1 MPGWFP
7 QPPCLSIGSFAVPY
21 LALIVVVLAAALLWW
36 KFRRPAPVA
45 ARAMP
50 LPADALG
57 APARRTAHAPASAGA
72 QLQALP
78 ASTEPLPAELAGFTW
93 TAESELD
100 PARRDA
106 LLAAIR
112 GIPRPPRSMQ
122 QLLSPEFLAKASSA
136 DLSELIMGEP
146 LIAAKV
152 LSTVNSPMYGLQ
164 KPVTSI
170 GQGVT
175 FLGINTVRSICMQYL
190 LAEAFKP
197 KLAEA
202 QQAFDRIWKAS
213 AIASELAVRLGKALQ
228 LPDQGPLAT
237 QVVLGF
243 VGQLATASLIPP
255 AGLAQWLSR
264 DRLQRAGLEQ
274 DLLGLNASEVGAV
287 LMKSWELPDSL
298 VADVADSGRLLVT
311 PPHTVAA
318 DRLPRLA
325 LAYLC
330 ARLGE
335 RLALRQM
342 DVLDGYQPATD
353 TAADMHHL
361 RAALAHPALARLDEA
376 LQTPELLAAVRL
388 MLSRTSS

>member
-1 MPGWFP
+1 MLIAAVVAIAFVWWMFRKPAPAAARPLPVPAGQTP
-7 QPPCLSIGSFAVPY
+7 AALQRRSATPPAAASPASSAPVTPVASVP
-21 LALIVVVLAAALLWW
+21 VPPELAAFVW
-36 KFRRPAPVA
+36 KRETD
-45 ARAMP
+45 
-50 LPADALG
+50 L
-57 APARRTAHAPASAGA
+57 
-72 QLQALP
+72 
-78 ASTEPLPAELAGFTW
+78 EPE
-93 TAESELD
+93 
-100 PARRDA
+100 RRDT
-106 LLAAIR
+106 LLAAVR

-122 QLLSPEFLAKASSA
+122 QLLSPEFLASASSA
-136 DLSELIMGEP
+136 DLSELVIGEP

-152 LSTVNSPMYGLQ
+152 LATVNGAAYGLH

-170 GQGVT
+170 GQAVT
-175 FLGINTVRSICMQYL
+175 FLGINTVRSICLQYM

-213 AIASELAVRLGKALQ
+213 AIASEMAVRVGKALR
-228 LPDQGPLAT
+228 LPDQSSLAT

-264 DRLQRAGLEQ
+264 DRLERARLEQ
-274 DLLGLNASEVGAV
+274 ELLGLSASEVGAV

-311 PPHTVAA
+311 EPQRIDP

-335 RLALRQM
+335 RLALGQLAS
-342 DVLDGYQPATD
+342 LDDYFPQDDATVD
-353 TAADMHHL
+353 THHL
-361 RAALAHPALARLDEA
+361 RAALAHPALASQLDSA
-376 LQTPELLAAVRL
+376 LQAPELQAAVRQ
-388 MLSRTSS
+388 MIGQASAG

>member
-1 MPGWFP
+1 
-7 QPPCLSIGSFAVPY
+7 VPY
-21 LALIVVVLAAALLWW
+21 LVLIVVVLAAALLWW
-36 KFRRPAPVA
+36 KFRRPAPAA
-45 ARAMP
+45 ARP
-50 LPADALG
+50 LPVPADTMS
-57 APARRTAHAPASAGA
+57 APARRNAAPQPSAASAS
-72 QLQALP
+72 LQP
-78 ASTEPLPAELAGFTW
+78 NPEPLPVELAGFTW
-93 TAESELD
+93 IAENALD

-106 LLAAIR
+106 LLAAVR

-136 DLSELIMGEP
+136 DLSELIMSEP

-152 LSTVNSPMYGLQ
+152 LSTVNSPLYGLQ

-202 QQAFDRIWKAS
+202 QEAFDRLWRAS
-213 AIASELAVRLGKALQ
+213 AIAGELAVRLGKALQ

-255 AGLAQWLSR
+255 GGLGQWLGR
-264 DRLQRAGLEQ
+264 DRLLRAGLEQ
-274 DLLGLNASEVGAV
+274 DLLGLNASEIGAV
-287 LMKSWELPDSL
+287 LMRSWELPESL

-342 DVLDGYQPATD
+342 NVLDGYRPAAD

-376 LQTPELLAAVRL
+376 LQAPELLAAVRL
-388 MLSRTSS
+388 MLSRSGV

>member
-1 MPGWFP
+1 MPF
-7 QPPCLSIGSFAVPY
+7 VV
-21 LALIVVVLAAALLWW
+21 LIVVLLAVALVWW
-36 KFRRPAPVA
+36 MFRRPAPGA
-45 ARAMP
+45 ARPSP
-50 LPADALG
+50 LPADAVP
-57 APARRTAHAPASAGA
+57 APTPASRTTT
-72 QLQALP
+72 P
-78 ASTEPLPAELAGFTW
+78 TVASAPLRANPEPQPVELAGFTW
-93 TAESELD
+93 IAETELD
-100 PARRDA
+100 TGRREN

-136 DLSELIMGEP
+136 DLSELIMSEP

-197 KLAEA
+197 KLADA
-202 QQAFDRIWKAS
+202 QEAFDRLWKAS

-243 VGQLATASLIPP
+243 VGQLATASLIPA
-255 AGLAQWLSR
+255 AGLGQWLGR
-264 DRLQRAGLEQ
+264 DRLLRAGLEQ
-274 DLLGLNASEVGAV
+274 DLLGLNASEIGAV
-287 LMKSWELPDSL
+287 LMRSWELPESL

-311 PPHTVAA
+311 PPHTVAT

-342 DVLDGYQPATD
+342 NVLDGYQPAAD
-353 TAADMHHL
+353 TAADMYHL

-388 MLSRTSS
+388 MLSRTGV

>member
-1 MPGWFP
+1 M
-7 QPPCLSIGSFAVPY
+7 PY
-21 LALIVVVLAAALLWW
+21 LVLIVVVLAAALLWW
-36 KFRRPAPVA
+36 KFRRPALAA
-45 ARAMP
+45 ARP
-50 LPADALG
+50 LPVPADTMN
-57 APARRTAHAPASAGA
+57 APARRNAAPQPSAASAP
-72 QLQALP
+72 LQP
-78 ASTEPLPAELAGFTW
+78 NPEPLPVELAGFTW
-93 TAESELD
+93 IAENALD

-106 LLAAIR
+106 LLAAVR

-136 DLSELIMGEP
+136 DLSELIMSEP

-152 LSTVNSPMYGLQ
+152 LSTVNSPLYGLQ

-202 QQAFDRIWKAS
+202 QEAFDRLWRAS
-213 AIASELAVRLGKALQ
+213 AIAGELAVRLGKALQ

-255 AGLAQWLSR
+255 GGLGQWLGR
-264 DRLQRAGLEQ
+264 DRLLRAGLEQ
-274 DLLGLNASEVGAV
+274 DLLGLNASEIGAV
-287 LMKSWELPDSL
+287 LMRSWELPESL

-342 DVLDGYQPATD
+342 NVLDGYRPAAD

-376 LQTPELLAAVRL
+376 LQAPELLAAVRL
-388 MLSRTSS
+388 MLSRSGV

>member
-1 MPGWFP
+1 M
-7 QPPCLSIGSFAVPY
+7 PY
-21 LALIVVVLAAALLWW
+21 LALIVVVLAIALLWW
-36 KFRRPAPVA
+36 KFRRPAPA
-45 ARAMP
+45 AHQRAVP
-50 LPADALG
+50 YPADALTG
-57 APARRTAHAPASAGA
+57 TPAQRSAVRPPAAHAAPASPLAPSA
-72 QLQALP
+72 Q
-78 ASTEPLPAELAGFTW
+78 PLPPALADLHWLAEADL
-93 TAESELD
+93 E

-106 LLAAIR
+106 LLAAVR

-152 LSTVNSPMYGLQ
+152 LSTVNSPLYGLR
-164 KPVTSI
+164 KPVTGI
-170 GQGVT
+170 GQAVT
-175 FLGINTVRSICMQYL
+175 FMGINSVRSICLQYL

-213 AIASELAVRLGKALQ
+213 AMASELAVRLGKALQ
-228 LPDQGPLAT
+228 LPDQGLLAT

-264 DRLQRAGLEQ
+264 DRLERTRLEQ
-274 DLLGLNASEVGAV
+274 ELLGLSASEIGAV

-311 PPHTVAA
+311 PPHTIAP

-335 RLALRQM
+335 RLALREM
-342 DVLDGYQPATD
+342 AVLDGYQPSLDEAP
-353 TAADMHHL
+353 DMHHL
-361 RAALAHPALARLDEA
+361 RASLAHPALAPLDEA
-376 LQTPELLAAVRL
+376 LQAPELLAAMRL
-388 MLSRTSS
+388 MISRAAS

>member
-1 MPGWFP
+1 MLIAAVVAIAFVWWMFRKPAPAAARPLPVPAGQTP
-7 QPPCLSIGSFAVPY
+7 AALQRRSATPSAAAASPASSAPVTPVASVPVPPE
-21 LALIVVVLAAALLWW
+21 LAAFVW
-36 KFRRPAPVA
+36 KRETD
-45 ARAMP
+45 
-50 LPADALG
+50 L
-57 APARRTAHAPASAGA
+57 
-72 QLQALP
+72 
-78 ASTEPLPAELAGFTW
+78 EPE
-93 TAESELD
+93 
-100 PARRDA
+100 RRDT
-106 LLAAIR
+106 LLAAVC

-122 QLLSPEFLAKASSA
+122 QLLSPEFLASASSA
-136 DLSELIMGEP
+136 DLSELVMGEP

-152 LSTVNSPMYGLQ
+152 LATVNGAAYGLH

-170 GQGVT
+170 GQAVT
-175 FLGINTVRSICMQYL
+175 FLGINTVRSICLQYM

-213 AIASELAVRLGKALQ
+213 AIASEMAVRVGKALR
-228 LPDQGPLAT
+228 LPDQSSLAT

-264 DRLQRAGLEQ
+264 DRLERARLEQ
-274 DLLGLNASEVGAV
+274 ELLGLSASEVGAV

-298 VADVADSGRLLVT
+298 VADVTDSGRLLVT
-311 PPHTVAA
+311 EPQRIDP

-335 RLALRQM
+335 RLALGQLAS
-342 DVLDGYQPATD
+342 LDDYFPQDDATVD
-353 TAADMHHL
+353 THHL
-361 RAALAHPALARLDEA
+361 RAALAHSTLASQLDAA
-376 LQTPELLAAVRL
+376 LQAPELLTAVRQ
-388 MLSRTSS
+388 MTGQTSAG

>member
-1 MPGWFP
+1 MP
-7 QPPCLSIGSFAVPY
+7 FAV
-21 LALIVVVLAAALLWW
+21 LIVVLLAIALVWW
-36 KFRRPAPVA
+36 MFRRPAPGA
-45 ARAMP
+45 ARPSPVAVDAA
-50 LPADALG
+50 PAPV
-57 APARRTAHAPASAGA
+57 PARRSAAAPVAPPSAPLRA
-72 QLQALP
+72 NP
-78 ASTEPLPAELAGFTW
+78 EPQPVELAGFTW
-93 TAESELD
+93 IAESELD
-100 PARRDA
+100 PGRRDT

-136 DLSELIMGEP
+136 DLSELIMSEP

-175 FLGINTVRSICMQYL
+175 FLGINTVRSICMQYM

-202 QQAFDRIWKAS
+202 QQAFDRLWKAS
-213 AIASELAVRLGKALQ
+213 AIASELAVRLGKALH

-243 VGQLATASLIPP
+243 VGQLATASLIPA
-255 AGLAQWLSR
+255 AGLGQWLGR
-264 DRLQRAGLEQ
+264 DRLLRAGLEQ
-274 DLLGLNASEVGAV
+274 DLLGLNASEIGAV
-287 LMKSWELPDSL
+287 LMRSWELPESL

-311 PPHTVAA
+311 PPHTVAP

-342 DVLDGYQPATD
+342 NVLDGFQPAAD
-353 TAADMHHL
+353 TAADMYHL
-361 RAALAHPALARLDEA
+361 RAALAHPALARLGEA
-376 LQTPELLAAVRL
+376 MQSPELLAAVRL
-388 MLSRTSS
+388 MLSRTGV